1 MKIVILAGGSGTRLW
16 PISRGSF
23 PKQFLKLG
31 DDLSLLQR
39 TVKRFWAAYKIE
51 DILILTNQECYHL
64 VKSQVGFLD
73 PAFEK
78 RILVEPTRKNTAPAI
93 AYAVKYLQECENI
106 KASEVVLISPSDH
119 LISPETAL
127 LEVIP
132 SAEKAAQSSS
142 LVTFGVRPDKPETGY
157 GYIEVQPTKDPLIC
171 QVLRFVE
178 KPPAEKAVEYLIAGN
193 FLWNSGMF
201 AFSIQFF
208 WNELQQH
215 APDIFELASKPFSQ
229 MTANFSQMPE
239 ISIDYAVME
248 ASRNL
253 VAIPLHLRW
262 SDIGSW
268 DSVFD
273 MMEKDENQ
281 NVKIGNVYDVDT
293 KNSLIYG
300 GKRLISTMGLEDVI
314 IVETEDAL
322 FLGKKGDSQNVK
334 KIVEELKRQGKKESL
349 EHRTIHRPWG
359 SYTILEEGP
368 RYKVKRILVA
378 PHQRL
383 SLQWHHHRSEH
394 WVVVKG
400 QAKVT
405 IGDKVQIIEE
415 NQSVYVPKKGIHRLE
430 NPTDSPIE
438 LIEVQVGDYMGEDDI
453 VRVEDVYGRK

>member
-31 DDLSLLQR
+31 GDLSLLQR
-39 TVKRFWAAYKIE
+39 TVKRFWAAFQIE

-64 VKSQVGFLD
+64 VKSQVSILD

-78 RILVEPTRKNTAPAI
+78 RILVEPARKNTAPAI
-93 AYAVKYLQECENI
+93 AFALKYLQESENVET
-106 KASEVVLISPSDH
+106 SEVVLISPSDH
-119 LISPETAL
+119 IITPEIAF
-127 LEVIP
+127 LEVLP
-132 SAEKAAQSSS
+132 EAKKAAQKGS
-142 LVTFGVRPDKPETGY
+142 LVTFGVRPDKPEIGY
-157 GYIEVQPTKDPLIC
+157 GYIEVQSTDDPHVC
-171 QVLRFVE
+171 NVLQFVE
-178 KPPAEKAVEYLIAGN
+178 KPSVEKAEEYLLAGN

-201 AFSIQFF
+201 AFSIQSF
-208 WNELQQH
+208 WKELREH
-215 APDIFELASKPFSQ
+215 SPAIFVQTLKSLSQ
-229 MTANFSQMPE
+229 MTLDFAAMPE
-239 ISIDYAVME
+239 VSIDYAVME
-248 ASRNL
+248 ASKNL
-253 VAIPLHLRW
+253 IAIPLNLKW

-273 MMEKDENQ
+273 MMDKDENQ
-281 NVKIGNVYDVDT
+281 NVKIGNVYDVNT

-314 IVETEDAL
+314 VIETEDAL

-368 RYKVKRILVA
+368 RYKVKRILVD

-394 WVVVKG
+394 WVVVRG
-400 QAKVT
+400 YAKVT
-405 IGDKVQIIEE
+405 IGDKEQIIEE

-430 NPTDSPIE
+430 NPTDTPIE

-453 VRVEDVYGRK
+453 VRIEDVYGRK

>member
-31 DDLSLLQR
+31 GDFSLLQR
-39 TVKRFWAAYKIE
+39 TVKRFWAAFKIE

-64 VKSQVGFLD
+64 VKSQVGILD

-78 RILVEPTRKNTAPAI
+78 RILVEPSRRNTAPAI
-93 AYAVKYLQECENI
+93 AYALKYLQESENVET
-106 KASEVVLISPSDH
+106 SEVVLISPSDH
-119 LISPETAL
+119 LISPEGAF
-127 LEVIP
+127 LEILP
-132 SAEKAAQSSS
+132 EAKKSAKSGT
-142 LVTFGVRPDKPETGY
+142 LVAFGVRPDKPETGY
-157 GYIEVQPTKDPLIC
+157 GYIQIQQTDNPHIC
-171 QVLRFVE
+171 NVLKFVE
-178 KPPAEKAVEYLIAGN
+178 KPSIKKAEEYLLSGN

-201 AFSIQFF
+201 AFSIQTF
-208 WNELQQH
+208 WEELEKH
-215 APDIFELASKPFSQ
+215 APNIFQQVKKPFVQ
-229 MTANFSQMPE
+229 LTTDFNQMPE

-248 ASRNL
+248 ASKNL
-253 VAIPLHLRW
+253 MAIPLNLKW

-273 MMEKDENQ
+273 VMEKDENQ
-281 NVKIGNVYDVDT
+281 NVKIGNIYDVDT

-314 IVETEDAL
+314 IIETEDAL
-322 FLGKKGDSQNVK
+322 FLGKKGGSQDVK

-359 SYTILEEGP
+359 SYTILDEGP
-368 RYKVKRILVA
+368 RYKVKRIVVE
-378 PHQRL
+378 PNQRL

-400 QAKVT
+400 CAKVT
-405 IGDKVQIIEE
+405 IGDKEQMIEE

-430 NPTDSPIE
+430 NPTNTSIE

-453 VRVEDVYGRK
+453 VRVEDVYGRI